1 MCVVSLKELFV
12 SRGVS
17 EPWENEELITCCV
30 CSCRAEEP
38 SCSGGGSSV
47 PFSRPLTTFGCC
59 PCPSE
64 YPTHGLCK
72 EGY

>member
-30 CSCRAEEP
+30 CFLVGQESLLVLVVALLYLSP
-38 SCSGGGSSV
+38 G
-47 PFSRPLTTFGCC
+47 
-59 PCPSE
+59 
-64 YPTHGLCK
+64 H
-72 EGY
+72 